1 LRIVDSKLIENCFE
15 GTDIK
20 EILLDK
26 EISKEFIFYLKG
38 DSFMQYFP
46 MFSKPFFKIDVS
58 GKYIIKGIVGFKTLR
73 IILKQ
78 KPTEVYKEFE
88 RLVNNF
94 E

>member
-1 LRIVDSKLIENCFE
+1 MRIVDSKLIENCFE

-46 MFSKPFFKIDVS
+46 TFSKPFFKIDVRA
-58 GKYIIKGIVGFKTLR
+58 KYIIKGIEGFKTLR
-73 IILKQ
+73 IILKE
-78 KPTEVYKEFE
+78 KPEELYKEFE
-88 RLVNNF
+88 KLVENY

>member
-1 LRIVDSKLIENCFE
+1 MRIINSKLIENCFE

-26 EISKEFIFYLKG
+26 EITKEFIFYLKG

-46 MFSKPFFKIDVS
+46 SFSKPFFKIDVS
-58 GKYIIKGIVGFKTLR
+58 GKYIIKGIVGFKSLR
-73 IILKQ
+73 VILKQ
-78 KPTEVYKEFE
+78 SPEEVYREFE
-88 RLVNNF
+88 RLVNNY